1 MDAREIRI
9 LALAGTVLKAA
20 EPVFLKDVFNDVV
33 VRIHLR
39 FRASV
44 PLFIF
49 NFGKQ
54 RNPKILNS
62 VFFLLLL
69 VGSYRNFQY
78 DQCGTNAVNVVHS
91 YIVMR
96 TK

>member
-54 RNPKILNS
+54 KSQDPEFRI
-62 VFFLLLL
+62 FLLLL